1 MDQGKT
7 INDFF
12 SGITEPRDSNLRHK
26 LIDIITIALC
36 AVMCGADTFDEIE
49 EFGHG
54 LRGFLNSLTASP
66 LMTPLPV
73 SLPVAIP
80 RNFRKPSLDG

>member
-1 MDQGKT
+1 
-7 INDFF
+7 
-12 SGITEPRDSNLRHK
+12 
-26 LIDIITIALC
+26 
-36 AVMCGADTFDEIE
+36 MCGADTFDEIE